1 MTDIAIVMG
10 SNTDFSTMQ
19 YASHILNELD
29 IGHEIKILSVHR
41 APERVF
47 RFASGAKDSG
57 LKVIIAGAGGA
68 AHLPGMIAS
77 LTTIPVLGVP
87 VKSEF
92 LDGLDSMLSILQMP
106 KGVPVA
112 TFTVGKAGA
121 RNAALMAAAILA
133 CSNKTIENKISQWRA
148 KQTLNSNSIG
158 G

>member
-1 MTDIAIVMG
+1 MIDIAIVMG

-19 YASHILNELD
+19 HASHILNELD
-29 IGHEIKILSVHR
+29 ISHEIKILSVHR
-41 APERVF
+41 APEKVF
-47 RFASGAKDSG
+47 RFASRAKENG

-112 TFTVGKAGA
+112 TFTVGKTGAKNAG
-121 RNAALMAAAILA
+121 LMAAAILA
-133 CSNKTIENKISQWRA
+133 CSNKTIESKISQWRA
-148 KQTLNSNSIG
+148 KQKLSSSIG

>member
-1 MTDIAIVMG
+1 MIDIAIVMG
-10 SNTDFSTMQ
+10 SNTDFATMQ
-19 YASHILNELD
+19 YSSHILNELD
-29 IGHEIKILSVHR
+29 ISHEIKILSVHR
-41 APERVF
+41 APEKVF
-47 RFASGAKDSG
+47 RFATHAKDSG

-77 LTTIPVLGVP
+77 LTTIAVLGVP
-87 VKSEF
+87 VRSEF

-121 RNAALMAAAILA
+121 KNAALMAATILA
-133 CSNKTIENKISQWRA
+133 CSSKAMEGKVKQWRA
-148 KQTLNSNSIG
+148 KQTFNSSSIG